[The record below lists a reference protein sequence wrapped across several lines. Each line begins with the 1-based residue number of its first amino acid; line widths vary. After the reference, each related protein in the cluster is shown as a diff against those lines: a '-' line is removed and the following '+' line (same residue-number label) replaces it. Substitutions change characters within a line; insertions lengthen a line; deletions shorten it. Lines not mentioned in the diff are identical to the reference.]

1 MAGMGQT
8 AGAWSQGLTL
18 AGLKA
23 GIRLVNDKNAPLA
36 PDNLVVPVPAT
47 QRFQ

>member
-1 MAGMGQT
+1 MAEKGQT
-8 AGAWSQGLTL
+8 AGAWRLE
-18 AGLKA
+18 A
-23 GIRLVNDKNAPLA
+23 GIRLVNDKNASLA

>member
-1 MAGMGQT
+1 MAN
-8 AGAWSQGLTL
+8 ALAKSLAL

-23 GIRLVNDKNAPLA
+23 GIRLVNNKNASLA
-36 PDNLVVPVPAT
+36 PHNLVVPVART